1 MTMKKILTTGSAG
14 FIGSAFVRLM
24 AQKGIKLAIV
34 DNLDYAAD
42 LKRLEEAK
50 GAFKFYKADIRDQ
63 KKIDTVFKKEK
74 PDVVVNFAAQ
84 SHVDRSIK
92 EPFIFT
98 DTNIRG
104 VQVLLE
110 VSKKYG
116 LERFVH
122 ISTDEVYG
130 DIEHGEFLENTPLN
144 PSSPY
149 SASKAAADLLVKSYQ
164 RTFKF
169 PAIIVRPSNNYGPW
183 QYPEKLIPLAVL
195 KILRG
200 EKIPVYAQ
208 GKNVRE
214 WLYVEDSAAGI
225 SDILEKG
232 KLGEIYNL
240 GSGQEKQN
248 IDVVKGILSILKA
261 DESRIEFVKD
271 RPGHDIRYK
280 LNSQKVRQEVGWEA
294 KVKFEQGLE
303 KTVEW
308 CAANKD
314 WLLGK
319 WKKIAWLYK

>member
-1 MTMKKILTTGSAG
+1 MKILTTGSAG

-24 AQKGIKLAIV
+24 AQKGIKLVIV

-42 LKRLEEAK
+42 LKRLEAAK
-50 GAFKFYKADIRDQ
+50 GFFKFYKADIRDQ
-63 KKIDTVFKKEK
+63 KKIDSIFNKEK
-74 PDVVVNFAAQ
+74 PEAVVNFAAQ

-98 DTNIRG
+98 DTNIKG

-110 VSKKYG
+110 VSKKCG

-130 DIEHGEFLENTPLN
+130 DIEHGEFLETTPLN

-149 SASKAAADLLVKSYQ
+149 SASKASADLLVKSYQ

-195 KILRG
+195 RILRG

-225 SDILEKG
+225 LDILEKG
-232 KLGEIYNL
+232 KLGEVYNL

-248 IDVVKGILSILKA
+248 IDVVKGILAILKA

-280 LNSQKVRQEVGWEA
+280 LNSQKIRVELGWEA

-308 CAANKD
+308 CVLNKD

-319 WKKIAWLYK
+319 WKKIAPLYK

>member
-1 MTMKKILTTGSAG
+1 MKILTTGSAG

-24 AQKGIKLAIV
+24 AKKGVKLVIV
-34 DNLDYAAD
+34 DNLDYAGD
-42 LKRLEEAK
+42 LQRLEEAK
-50 GAFKFYKADIRDQ
+50 GYFKFYKADIRDQ
-63 KKIDTVFKKEK
+63 KKIESIFKKEK
-74 PDVVVNFAAQ
+74 PSAVVNFAAQ

-110 VSKKYG
+110 SSKNFG
-116 LERFVH
+116 VQRFIH

-130 DIEHGEFLENTPLN
+130 DIEHGEFLETTPLN

-149 SASKAAADLLVKSYQ
+149 SATKAAADLLVKSYQ

-183 QYPEKLIPLAVL
+183 QYPEKLIPLVVL
-195 KILRG
+195 KILRN
-200 EKIPVYAQ
+200 EKVPVYAQ

-225 SDILEKG
+225 SEILEKG

-248 IDVVKGILSILKA
+248 IDVVKAILAILKA
-261 DESRIEFVKD
+261 DESRIEFVQD

-280 LNSQKVRQEVGWEA
+280 LNSRKIQQEIGWQA
-294 KVKFEQGLE
+294 KVGFEEGIS

-308 CAANKD
+308 CVANKA

-319 WKKIAWLYK
+319 WKKIAPLYK

>member
-1 MTMKKILTTGSAG
+1 MRILTTGSAC

-24 AQKGIKLAIV
+24 AQRKQEVIVV

-42 LKRLEEAK
+42 LKRLEKAK
-50 GAFKFYKADIRDQ
+50 GYFKFYKADIRNQ
-63 KKIDTVFKKEK
+63 RKITEIFKKIK
-74 PDVVVNFAAQ
+74 PELVVNFAAQ

-110 VSKKYG
+110 TSKNFGVK
-116 LERFVH
+116 RFVH

-130 DIEHGEFLENTPLN
+130 DIESGEFTETNPLN

-164 RTFKF
+164 RTFEF

-200 EKIPVYAQ
+200 ENIPVYAR
-208 GKNVRE
+208 GANVRE
-214 WLYVEDSAAGI
+214 WLFVDDSARGI
-225 SDILEKG
+225 LDIAEKG
-232 KLGEIYNL
+232 RLGEIYNL

-248 IDVVKGILSILKA
+248 IEVVKMILSALKA
-261 DESRIEFVKD
+261 DDSRIEFVRD

-280 LNSQKVRQEVGWEA
+280 LNSQKVLREVGWQA
-294 KVKFEQGLE
+294 KVDFEKGIGD
-303 KTVEW
+303 TVEW
-308 CAANKD
+308 CVANKG
-314 WLLGK
+314 WLFGK
-319 WKKIAWLYK
+319 WKKIAPLYKR

>member
-1 MTMKKILTTGSAG
+1 MKILTTGSAG
-14 FIGSAFVRLM
+14 FIGSAFVRML
-24 AQKGIKLAIV
+24 AQKGQEVIII
-34 DNLDYAAD
+34 DNLDYAGD
-42 LKRLEEAK
+42 LKRLDEAK
-50 GAFKFYKADIRDQ
+50 GYYKFYKADIRDQ
-63 KKIDTVFKKEK
+63 KKIDAIFKKEK
-74 PDVVVNFAAQ
+74 PDAVVNFAAQ

-110 VSKKYG
+110 ASKKYE
-116 LERFVH
+116 LQRFIH

-130 DIEHGEFLENTPLN
+130 DIEHGEFIETTPLN

-208 GKNVRE
+208 GTNVRE
-214 WLYVEDSAAGI
+214 WLYMEDSAAGI
-225 SDILEKG
+225 LAILENG

-240 GSGQEKQN
+240 GSGQERQN
-248 IDVVKGILSILKA
+248 IEVVRAILSILKA
-261 DESRIEFVKD
+261 DESRIEFVQD

-280 LNSQKVRQEVGWEA
+280 LNSRKIKQEVGWQA
-294 KVKFEQGLE
+294 KVQFEEGIT

-308 CAANKD
+308 CVANKT
-314 WLLGK
+314 WLLTK
-319 WKKIAWLYK
+319 WQKIAPLYK

>member
-1 MTMKKILTTGSAG
+1 MKILTTGSAG

-24 AQKGIKLAIV
+24 AKKGVKLIIV

-50 GAFKFYKADIRDQ
+50 GCFKFYKEDIRDQ
-63 KKIDTVFKKEK
+63 KKIESIFKKEK
-74 PDVVVNFAAQ
+74 PEAVVNFAAQ

-110 VSKKYG
+110 SSKHFG
-116 LERFVH
+116 VQRFIH

-130 DIEHGEFLENTPLN
+130 DIEHGEFLETTPLN

-149 SASKAAADLLVKSYQ
+149 SATKAAADLLVRSYQ

-183 QYPEKLIPLAVL
+183 QYPEKLIPLVVL
-195 KILRG
+195 KILRN
-200 EKIPVYAQ
+200 EKVPVYAQ

-214 WLYVEDSAAGI
+214 WLYVEDSASGI
-225 SDILEKG
+225 LEILEKG
-232 KLGEIYNL
+232 KLGEVYNL

-248 IDVVKGILSILKA
+248 IDVVKAILAILKA

-280 LNSQKVRQEVGWEA
+280 LNSQKIRQEIGWQA
-294 KVKFEQGLE
+294 KVGFEEGITR
-303 KTVEW
+303 TVEW
-308 CAANKD
+308 CVANKD
-314 WLLGK
+314 WLMGK
-319 WKKIAWLYK
+319 WQKIAWLYK